1 MMKRL
6 YVNGLICASEDE
18 EILKWSDYECLSPR
32 MMRAFLEENK
42 DEKEIE
48 LWVNCYGGDV
58 WAAVEIYNLL
68 KDFGGETHAL
78 ITGLCASAATIVML
92 GCSVV
97 SATPGAQ
104 FMIHNAQGVADGDY
118 HEMYTTADQLTTAN
132 DALRAIYVK
141 ETGLDAKEI
150 KTMMEKTTW
159 FSAETALNAGLIDG
173 IADLSDAKI
182 AASVVGGERGFN
194 ADLAKD
200 YRVGISAMKDAFHH
214 KQAEEEAMALR
225 NRALA
230 MEKERFNG

>member
-18 EILKWSDYECLSPR
+18 AVLWWGGYECLSPR
-32 MMRAFLEENK
+32 TTRDFLEENK

-58 WAAVEIYNLL
+58 WAAIEIYNLL
-68 KDFGGETHAL
+68 KEFKGTSHAL

-92 GCSVV
+92 GCTETV
-97 SATPGAQ
+97 ATPGAQ
-104 FMIHNAQGVADGDY
+104 FMIHNAQGAADGDY

-132 DALRAIYVK
+132 DALRAIYVR
-141 ETGLDAKEI
+141 ETGIGAEEI

-159 FSAETALNAGLIDG
+159 FSAETARAAGLVDR
-173 IADLSDAKI
+173 IADLSDAKV
-182 AASVVGGERGFN
+182 AASIVGGERWFN

-200 YRVGISAMKDAFHH
+200 YRVGISAIKDAFHH
-214 KQAEEEAMALR
+214 KQAEEEALALR
-225 NRALA
+225 NKVLA